1 MGRGCHPT
9 FKSIVQ
15 RLTLT
20 YFLRGLGMTDVTL
33 NQTVDPSEPIQP
45 ASRPNLDKGFN
56 PLTMIAFFGILA
68 AGLLFVAY
76 SIYVDV
82 NATGTKV
89 TTYLPYLLLLV
100 ALLIALGFEFV
111 NGFHDTANAVAT
123 VIYTH
128 SLPAEFAVMWSGFFN
143 FLGVLL
149 SSGAV
154 AFGIV
159 SLLPVELILQVGSG
173 AGFAMVF
180 ALLIAAIIW
189 NLGTW
194 WLGLPASSSHTLIGS
209 IIGVGVANALM
220 NGQSGTSG
228 VDWTKA
234 TEIGYALLLSPLF
247 GFGVAA
253 ILLLVLKFAVRNP
266 YLYAAP
272 EGNKAPPL
280 WIRGLLILTCTGVSF
295 AHGSNDG
302 QKGMGLIML
311 ILIGTVPTA
320 YALNRA
326 LPESQVAQFQKTSTA
341 ASIVIAAKGAGHS
354 IIGDP
359 RPAVTQYVAQH
370 TISEGTY
377 PSLAVRVKDVA
388 DQVPKYGTLD
398 KVPAEAGGNTRND
411 MYLTSEAIRFLM
423 KDKENDLNK
432 EEVGILNAY
441 KGSLDSATKFI
452 PTWVKIAVAIA
463 LGLGTMIGWKRIV
476 ITVGE
481 KIGKS
486 HLTYAQGASAELVAA
501 ATIGAA
507 DMFGLPVSTTHV
519 LSSGVAGAM
528 AANGSG
534 LQMATIRNMVMAWV
548 LTLPAAIMLSGAL
561 YVLFSRL
568 F

>member
-1 MGRGCHPT
+1 
-9 FKSIVQ
+9 
-15 RLTLT
+15 
-20 YFLRGLGMTDVTL
+20 MTDVTL
-33 NQTVDPSEPIQP
+33 NSSLGRAEPVQP

-56 PLTMIAFFGILA
+56 PLTMILFFGILA

-76 SIYVDV
+76 SIYADVD
-82 NATGTKV
+82 ATGAKI
-89 TTYLPYLLLLV
+89 TTYLPYILLFI

-159 SLLPVELILQVGSG
+159 SLLPVELILQVGSS

-180 ALLIAAIIW
+180 ALLIAAIVW

-194 WLGLPASSSHTLIGS
+194 YFGLPASSSHTLIGS
-209 IIGVGVANALM
+209 IIGVGVANAIM
-220 NGQSGTSG
+220 RGRDGTSG

-247 GFGVAA
+247 GFCMAA
-253 ILLLVLKFAVRNP
+253 ILLLVLKFVVRNP
-266 YLYAAP
+266 ALYAAP
-272 EGNKAPPL
+272 EGNKPPPL
-280 WIRGLLILTCTGVSF
+280 WIRGILIATCTGVSF

-326 LPESQVAQFQKTSTA
+326 LPESQVTQFQKTSEA
-341 ASIVIAAKGAGHS
+341 ASKVIAARGAGHS

-359 RPAVTQYVAQH
+359 RPAVTQYVAARK
-370 TISEGTY
+370 ISEGTY
-377 PSLAVRVKDVA
+377 PSLAVLVKDVG
-388 DQVPKYGTLD
+388 DQVQKYGSLN
-398 KVPAEAGGNTRND
+398 KVPAEAVGNTRND

-423 KDKENDLNK
+423 KDKENDLKK
-432 EEVGILNAY
+432 EEVAVLNAY

-481 KIGKS
+481 KIGKT
-486 HLTYAQGASAELVAA
+486 HLTYAQGAAAELVAA
-501 ATIGAA
+501 GTIGAA
-507 DMFGLPVSTTHV
+507 DVFGLPVSTTHV
-519 LSSGVAGAM
+519 LSSGVAGTM

-534 LQMATIRNMVMAWV
+534 LQMATIRNLLMAWV
-548 LTLPAAIMLSGAL
+548 LTLPAAIMLSAGL
-561 YVLFSRL
+561 YVLFSYL

>member
-1 MGRGCHPT
+1 
-9 FKSIVQ
+9 
-15 RLTLT
+15 
-20 YFLRGLGMTDVTL
+20 MTDFALDQKISGTDGG
-33 NQTVDPSEPIQP
+33 TIEP

-56 PLTMIAFFGILA
+56 PLTMIIFFGILA
-68 AGLLFVAY
+68 AGLAFVAY
-76 SIYVDV
+76 SIYADVD
-82 NATGTKV
+82 ATGTKV
-89 TTYLPYLLLLV
+89 TSYLPYLLLLV

-143 FLGVLL
+143 FLGVLV

-159 SLLPVELILQVGSG
+159 SLLPVELILQVGSS

-194 WLGLPASSSHTLIGS
+194 YFGLPASSSHTLIGS

-220 NGQSGTSG
+220 RGRDGTSG
-228 VDWTKA
+228 VDWSKA
-234 TEIGYALLLSPLF
+234 TEIGYALLLSPLV
-247 GFGVAA
+247 GFILAA
-253 ILLLVLKFAVRNP
+253 LLLMLMKVIVRSP
-266 YLYAAP
+266 ALYSAP
-272 EGNKAPPL
+272 EPGKTPPL

-320 YALNRA
+320 YALNRSM
-326 LPESQVAQFQKTSTA
+326 PDSQVAVFQQASEA
-341 ASIVIAAKGAGHS
+341 ASKVVAAKGAGHS

-359 RPAVTQYVAQH
+359 RPAVTQYVSQH
-370 TISEGTY
+370 RISEGTF
-377 PSLAVRVKDVA
+377 PSLAALVKDIG
-388 DQVPKYGTLD
+388 DQVLKYGSFN
-398 KVPAEAGGNTRND
+398 KVPSEVVGNTRND

-423 KDKENDLNK
+423 KDKESDLNK
-432 EEVGILNAY
+432 DEVAILNTY
-441 KGSLDSATKFI
+441 KGTLDAATKFI
-452 PTWVKIAVAIA
+452 PNWVKIAVALA

-476 ITVGE
+476 VTVGE
-481 KIGKS
+481 KIGKT

-501 ATIGAA
+501 ATIFAA
-507 DMFGLPVSTTHV
+507 DNFGLPVSTTHV

-534 LQMATIRNMVMAWV
+534 LQMSTIRNMAMAWV
-548 LTLPAAIMLSGAL
+548 LTLPVAIMLSGGL
-561 YVLFSRL
+561 YFIFAHLF
-568 F
+568 